1 MCLHQRLA
9 WRRMLLIQE
18 KVKNSK
24 TEGVIFA
31 IEELGKVL
39 KCFSV
44 EVRGKEKLPSTHKK
58 QGQ

>member
-1 MCLHQRLA
+1 
-9 WRRMLLIQE
+9 MLLIQE